1 MPPPQSKAWSYFKRD
16 VESKIV
22 KCKLCNLEMTY
33 TGGTSNML
41 NHLKLKHS
49 SDISGWFTPEK
60 QPSVAEFAN
69 SPRSRKLSSSQN
81 EHITRAIVEMVV
93 LDYMPLKLV
102 EGKGFLNL
110 MSILAPDYKVP
121 SRNTVKSRIEMMYCD
136 RKEKFISD
144 LKEVETVSLT
154 TDTWTSNA
162 TKSFITVTEHHI
174 NESWNLQSNVLLT
187 REMPERHTGE
197 NLVNKLKSAVSEC
210 NLDGK
215 VSTVVHDNARN
226 INSAGVKC
234 PEWDDLNCFGHTIQL
249 CIKPS
254 LEIPAVS
261 KLIARARKLVG
272 HFKHSTTVMAEMR
285 KRQKLFELPQHELIQ
300 DVATRWNS
308 SQMMLERLCEQRRVV
323 TDVMLDTKMTKK
335 NDVHMLLKDHEW
347 DTMSEVSCVL
357 KQLSNVTTYMCLEK
371 DVSSSVM
378 YPIVCGLLK
387 KHLTTVEGESPL
399 IRKMMESI
407 ANELKTRYNPF
418 DKEIASS
425 QPVIASLLDPRYK
438 SLSFFSDEQKK
449 LAWETLETKLDD
461 IPLHPFKKQNVND
474 EEIAPKKPKVQR
486 SLDFLLCDEPD
497 EPYMR

>member
-1 MPPPQSKAWSYFKRD
+1 
-16 VESKIV
+16 
-22 KCKLCNLEMTY
+22 
-33 TGGTSNML
+33 
-41 NHLKLKHS
+41 
-49 SDISGWFTPEK
+49 
-60 QPSVAEFAN
+60 
-69 SPRSRKLSSSQN
+69 
-81 EHITRAIVEMVV
+81 
-93 LDYMPLKLV
+93 
-102 EGKGFLNL
+102 
-110 MSILAPDYKVP
+110 
-121 SRNTVKSRIEMMYCD
+121 
-136 RKEKFISD
+136 
-144 LKEVETVSLT
+144 
-154 TDTWTSNA
+154 
-162 TKSFITVTEHHI
+162 
-174 NESWNLQSNVLLT
+174 
-187 REMPERHTGE
+187 MPERHTGE
-197 NLVNKLKSAVSEC
+197 NLANKLKSAVSEC

-226 INSAGVKC
+226 KNSVGEKC
-234 PEWDDLNCFGHTIQL
+234 PEWDDLNCFEHTMQL

-438 SLSFFSDEQKK
+438 SLSFFSDEQNK